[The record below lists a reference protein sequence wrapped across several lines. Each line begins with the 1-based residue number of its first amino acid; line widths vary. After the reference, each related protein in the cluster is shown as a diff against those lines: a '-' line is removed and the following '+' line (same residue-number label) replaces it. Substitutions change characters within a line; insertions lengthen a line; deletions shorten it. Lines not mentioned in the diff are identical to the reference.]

1 MSDFGTMQ
9 TRRVYDEPVEVLEA
23 PEDFMVPVNWR
34 VSKRHQGRVVLAGK
48 GNPEADLM
56 MISSSVL
63 DEDTTENLL
72 GQSTS
77 VALRSPPSFLKGSHG
92 IALKDLCTS
101 VGISM
106 TADVYFTALCKWLLP
121 QAKNLAPKTRDTLPG
136 VDCLRREIAEVKPK
150 LVVTFGKAAFEFMV
164 KTRVKF
170 QDAVGMVFWSEE
182 YQCQVSPMQHYYY
195 VLAKPE
201 WTERFSLDLA
211 QAARLVA
218 ESKGVEINKVPCEY
232 TTIRTLIELSG
243 WVRDRLMDGTR
254 LLSVDCEWHGR
265 DHVDGELR
273 SVQLSWAPGK
283 AVYIR
288 FRDEQRKYVFDCSY
302 AEAGA
307 VLQALWNQPHVKLV
321 GHHISADLPWL
332 ATKLGL
338 EWYDK
343 AILDTEFAYQCVNEH
358 GDRGLERMAMR
369 YSDLGRYEF
378 DLEVWKRDNKIDVAD
393 GYGLVP
399 DAILIPYGCK
409 DVDVPMRA
417 YPVIRR
423 LLESQGMWGYYSA
436 IMNPFVTNC
445 FTQFALTGLPMNKS
459 LLEEMRE
466 VYHFAKGEME
476 ADLAAAV
483 HAESRNLIAD
493 YVFENLPGAPK
504 KVAATAAIV
513 RAGGD
518 RLKPVLE
525 PRMEDMSAFLE
536 LVYAMGVARSEQFEA
551 GLKVRWEHMVAAPAF
566 NIRSGD
572 MLKRWLFDAKG
583 YTPVKPTANKEK
595 GMPSTDWVKVMA
607 MPESKRKAYSPAVD
621 KQTLVIL
628 AEKHGDPLLRS
639 LLQLNAVGNICKAF
653 LSQPE
658 RDANGQIVEEAGLLA
673 WIASDGRVHGQ
684 FSMTETGRPRSWN
697 PNSLNWPSGV
707 QKRIVAG
714 IERALKRAE
723 SQGRLPENLRPYL
736 TGEKTVLPL
745 RACVQAPIG
754 SCITESDFATAEI
767 RALAFVSGDENLID
781 IVTGK
786 DSQFGLVM
794 HEGEAKAVRLSYS
807 PKSGIRYDHQD
818 PKFLNAL
825 WKDGKLVKQVEATE
839 LLKNSDGSIQ
849 HPGHDLH
856 WSLAEMVQAKPRE
869 MLAKSDR
876 DAAKVGNFCLAK
888 GQKVLTARG
897 AVNIEDVLHCDLLW
911 DGVEW
916 VAHEGVIHTGR
927 KIVRRYQGLWA
938 TDNHEVWTTEKGK
951 VSFGQARTQRLTLQ
965 RVAAP
970 SEKLETTQAGDFDAC
985 TRGGRQGAFL
995 HRCEMSSLLKAKANR
1010 TAECGTGAVDKMPV
1024 LEQPSAGAQVPKCE
1038 PGSAEEPRW
1047 SLSGHAAEVQH
1058 EDTCVER
1065 ALPRPRHKGDFQKLS
1080 AVCELGTQPLA
1091 RRELSRKGFRPH
1103 RQRRALRAREL
1114 AVGGSNDE
1122 SFEPS
1127 VHASDKCDVRAQVLG
1142 EAPSSGVYR
1151 KDCAGLHA
1159 KRVQRCR
1166 HSEDSCGAPEA
1177 GREAEV
1183 YDILNVGPRHRFV
1196 CAGVLVSNSSM
1207 YGATPATLERKVE
1220 ADTGVAPEP
1229 GVGEKLLK
1237 GLEERQP
1244 IATAFLKSLEEAPE
1258 NPGFLRAASGKVRHF
1273 MLPSCSAGAP
1283 TRLYRSLK
1291 SAQGRE
1297 ARNFFMQESVAAT
1310 AMRATNWLLA
1320 FGRKYQLTGTPM
1332 TVLYDSVCTLN
1343 EAPERFVWA
1352 KAHTVCM
1359 YLANGWEYHGR
1370 VLRYPIET
1378 DLNSGWS
1385 LSPAKDPRYK
1395 DNPRVFKDRDSEE
1408 EPKLK
1413 ALEAWLDTLI
1423 AYFNQNERASLS
1435 FEGLA

>member
-1 MSDFGTMQ
+1 MMTD
-9 TRRVYDEPVEVLEA
+9 RPPELEITDA
-23 PEDFMVPVNWR
+23 PEDFVVPTNWR
-34 VSKRHQGRVVLAGK
+34 TSKRHQGRVVLAGT
-48 GNPEADLM
+48 GGFPSDFM
-56 MISSSVL
+56 MITSSVL
-63 DEDTTENLL
+63 DEDTTEVLL
-72 GQSTS
+72 G
-77 VALRSPPSFLKGSHG
+77 VASGLSIKSAPALLKGPHG
-92 IALKDLCTS
+92 VALKDLCTA
-101 VGISM
+101 VGIAMSS
-106 TADVYFTALCKWLLP
+106 DVYFTALCKWLLP
-121 QAKNLAPKTRDTLPG
+121 QAKNLNPKPKDTLPG
-136 VDCLRREIAEVKPK
+136 HACLDREIREVQPK
-150 LVVTFGKAAFEFMV
+150 VVATFGKAAFEFLV
-164 KTRVKF
+164 KTKVRF
-170 QDAVGMVFWSEE
+170 SDAIGMVFWSDE
-182 YQCQVSPMQHYYY
+182 YQCQVVPMQHYYY
-195 VLAKPE
+195 VMAKQE
-201 WTERFSLDLA
+201 WNERFALDLA
-211 QAARLVA
+211 LAARLVA
-218 ESKGVEINKVPCEY
+218 ESRGVTVARVPQDYKVISCKNELADF
-232 TTIRTLIELSG
+232 TLA
-243 WVRDRLMDGTR
+243 RLREGVS

-273 SVQLSWAPGK
+273 SMQMSWAPGK

-288 FRDEQRKYVFDCSY
+288 FRDESRKYVFDCSY
-302 AEAGA
+302 REAGA
-307 VLQALWNQPHVKLV
+307 VLAALWNQPQLKLV
-321 GHHISADLPWL
+321 GHHISADLPWIH
-332 ATKLGL
+332 TKLGL
-338 EWYDK
+338 EWYNK
-343 AILDTEFAYQCVNEH
+343 VVMDTEFAYQCVNEH
-358 GDRGLERMAMR
+358 GDRGLERMSMR
-369 YSDLGRYEF
+369 YTDCGRYEY
-378 DLEVWKRDNKIDVAD
+378 DLEVWKRDNKVDASD
-393 GYGLVP
+393 GYGYVP
-399 DAILIPYGCK
+399 DSILIPYACA
-409 DVDVPMRA
+409 DVDVPLRA
-417 YPVIRR
+417 YPIIRR
-423 LLESQGMWGYYSA
+423 QLEHQGMWGYYSS
-436 IMNPFVTNC
+436 IMNPFVTNG
-445 FTQFALTGLPMNKS
+445 FTQFSITGLPMNKR

-466 VYHFAKGEME
+466 VYHFAKIEME
-476 ADLAAAV
+476 VDLAAAV
-483 HAESRNLIAD
+483 HAESRNLVAE
-493 YVFENLPGAPK
+493 YVFVNLPSYQRSNK
-504 KVAATAAIV
+504 DEAIV
-513 RAGGD
+513 QRGGSA
-518 RLKPVLE
+518 LKTVLE
-525 PRMEDMSAFLE
+525 PTMGDYEVFLD
-536 LVYAMGVARSEQFEA
+536 LVYRMGVPRSAAFEE
-551 GLKVRWEHMVAAPAF
+551 GLKTRWEHMVSSPSF
-566 NIRSGD
+566 NIRSPE
-572 MLKRWLFDAKG
+572 MLKRWLFGAKG
-583 YTPVKPTANKEK
+583 YQPIKSTANKEK
-595 GMPSTDWVKVMA
+595 GLPSTDWAKVMA
-607 MPESKRKAYSPAVD
+607 MPEARRKGYNPAVD

-628 AEKHGDPLLRS
+628 AEKHKDPLLMN

-658 RDANGQIVEEAGLLA
+658 RDENGQITEEAGLIA

-714 IERALKRAE
+714 IERALKRAKDHN
-723 SQGRLPENLRPYL
+723 RLPEHLLPYL
-736 TGEKTVLPL
+736 TGARKVLPL
-745 RACVQAPIG
+745 RACVQAPEG

-781 IVTGK
+781 IVTGR
-786 DSQFGLVM
+786 DSQFALVK
-794 HEGEAKAVRLSYS
+794 HGEDTVTVRLSYS
-807 PKSGIRYDHQD
+807 PKSGIRFDHQD
-818 PKFLNAL
+818 PKYLMAF
-825 WKDGKLVKQVEATE
+825 WKDGQLVKQVTEAD
-839 LLKNSDGSIQ
+839 LLRNEDGSIR
-849 HPGHDLH
+849 HPGYDLH
-856 WSLAEMVQAKPRE
+856 WSLAEMVQAQPRE
-869 MLAKSDR
+869 ALTKADR
-876 DAAKVGNFCLAK
+876 DGAKVGNFCLAK

-1207 YGATPATLERKVE
+1207 YGATAATLERKVE

-1229 GVGEKLLK
+1229 GTGEKLLK

-1244 IATAFLKSLEEAPE
+1244 VATAFLNNLEEAPE
-1258 NPGFLRAASGKVRHF
+1258 NPGYLRAASGKVRHF
-1273 MLPSCSAGAP
+1273 NLPSCSAGVP
-1283 TRLYRSLK
+1283 SKLYRSQK

-1310 AMRATNWLLA
+1310 AMRATNWMQDFA
-1320 FGRKYQLTGTPM
+1320 RKYQLGGVPM
-1332 TVLYDSVCTLN
+1332 TVLYDSVCTLS
-1343 EAPERFVWA
+1343 EAKERFVWA
-1352 KAHTVCM
+1352 KAHAVCM
-1359 YLANGWEYHGR
+1359 HLANGWEYHGR

-1385 LSPAKDPRYK
+1385 LSPEKDPRYK
-1395 DNPRVFKDRDSEE
+1395 HSPRVFKDPDPVTDE
-1408 EPKLK
+1408 KLA
-1413 ALEAWLDTLI
+1413 ALETWLDSLI
-1423 AYFNQNERASLS
+1423 DYFKRNERASLS
-1435 FEGLA
+1435 FTGLA